1 MSDTPLQDEEE
12 EEENRL
18 AEAAERRFEEQQG
31 VKQDGLHHATTEQP
45 EASGHTFVN
54 LSFEPETDAPLNS
67 AEPSRDASA
76 PHSHMQQ
83 QQGTNTNDRKPD

>member
-18 AEAAERRFEEQQG
+18 AEAAERRFEGQQR

-45 EASGHTFVN
+45 EAAGHSFVN
-54 LSFEPETDAPLNS
+54 LSFELETDAPLS
-67 AEPSRDASA
+67 PSA
-76 PHSHMQQ
+76 PPPSHATTA
-83 QQGTNTNDRKPD
+83 GEKHE